1 MELMKIENEEEKLK
15 VSLLE
20 EELASIKNER

>member
-20 EELASIKNER
+20 EELTSIKNER

>member
-1 MELMKIENEEEKLK
+1 MELMKIENEEKKLK

-20 EELASIKNER
+20 EELTSIKNER